1 MTTLLDELTW
11 RGLVEDLTPGLV
23 ERLAGGPITGYVGF
37 DPTARSLQIGN
48 LVPLML
54 LAHLQRAGGKPLVVL
69 GGGTGLIGDPSGKR
83 TERPLLD
90 AAIIDEHVAR
100 QRVQFARFLEFGAG
114 PSDAELIDNAEWLTP
129 LRLVDFLR
137 SVGKHFT
144 LSYMLQKES
153 VKSRLEEGISY
164 TEFSYMLLQA
174 YDFLE
179 LYRSHRCELQLG
191 GSDQW
196 GNITAGRELVR
207 RVEGVEVHGLC
218 APLLTTSG
226 GGKFGKSEE
235 GAVWLDPEMTS
246 PYKFHQFWMNVDDR
260 DVESQLR
267 VFTFRSK
274 DDIAALM
281 AAHDREA
288 SRRIP
293 HRALAHDMTARV
305 HGAETA
311 DRVDR
316 ASKILFGELEPR
328 AADAGTWKLL
338 AAELPSVE
346 VDLSTPR
353 STIDLALLAG
363 LCTSKSDA
371 RRLIAQRG
379 LYLNAEPVTEDVSVG
394 ADRLLDGGVLWL
406 RRGKKTDAILVT
418 SAS

>member
-11 RGLVEDLTPGLV
+11 RGLVEDLTPGLA
-23 ERLAGGPITGYVGF
+23 ERLASGPITGYVGF
-37 DPTARSLQIGN
+37 DPTAPSLQIGN

-90 AAIIDEHVAR
+90 AAVIDEHVAR

-114 PSDAELIDNAEWLTP
+114 PSDAEIIDNAEWLTP

-207 RVEGVEVHGLC
+207 RAEGVEVHGLC
-218 APLLTTSG
+218 APLLTASG

-274 DDIAALM
+274 DDIAGLM
-281 AAHDREA
+281 TEHDREA
-288 SRRIP
+288 SRRMP
-293 HRALAHDMTARV
+293 HRALANDMTARV
-305 HGAETA
+305 HGAETG

-316 ASKILFGELEPR
+316 ASKILFGELEPQ

-338 AAELPSVE
+338 AAELPSAE
-346 VDLSTPR
+346 VDLSIPR

-379 LYLNAEPVTEDVSVG
+379 LYLNAEAVTEDLPVG
-394 ADRLLDGGVLWL
+394 IDRLLAGGVLWL
-406 RRGKKTDAILVT
+406 RRGKKSDAILVT

>member
-1 MTTLLDELTW
+1 VKTLLDELTW
-11 RGLVEDLTPGLV
+11 RGLVEDLTPGLA
-23 ERLAGGPITGYVGF
+23 ERLAEGPITGYVGF
-37 DPTARSLQIGN
+37 DPTAPSLQIGN

-83 TERPLLD
+83 AERPLLD
-90 AAIIDEHVAR
+90 ASTIEEHVAR
-100 QRVQFARFLEFGAG
+100 QREQFARFLEFGPG
-114 PSDAELIDNAEWLTP
+114 PSDAELVDNAQWLTP

-137 SVGKHFT
+137 GVGKHFT

-207 RVEGVEVHGLC
+207 RVEGAEVHGLC
-218 APLLTTSG
+218 APLLTTAT

-235 GAVWLDPEMTS
+235 GGVWLDAEMTS

-260 DVESQLR
+260 DVESQLGI
-267 VFTFRSK
+267 FTVRSQ
-274 DDIAALM
+274 DEIARLM
-281 AAHDREA
+281 AEHVGDG
-288 SRRIP
+288 SRRVP
-293 HRALAHDMTARV
+293 HRVLANEMTARV
-305 HGAETA
+305 HGSDTA
-311 DRVDR
+311 QRVAR

-328 AADAGTWKLL
+328 EADAATWQLL
-338 AAELPSVE
+338 AAELPSTE
-346 VDLSTPR
+346 VDLSIPQ
-353 STIDLALLAG
+353 SAVDLAMLAG
-363 LCTSKSDA
+363 ICRSKGEA
-371 RRLIAQRG
+371 KRLIAQRG
-379 LYLNAEPVTEDVSVG
+379 LYLNAEAVTEDVTVG
-394 ADRLLDGGVLWL
+394 TDRLMDGGFLWL